1 MLSRTADDVYWASR
15 YVERAENLAR
25 LIEVA
30 DRMSLMP
37 TEADNSREWHS
48 VLIASGVEPA
58 YLKHH
63 KRVTEKD
70 AAAFIGYDPENPS
83 SIVNCIRAA
92 RENIRAQR
100 HTVTRELWEAINT
113 FWHDVRDLDA
123 RALSPR
129 NRSSVVDQVKLRS
142 HQVRG
147 AIAGTLIRD
156 DMFNFMR
163 LGTFIARSDSTA
175 RILDVKYHL
184 ILPQGA
190 GVGGAAD
197 YYQWTALL
205 QSVSAHGNY
214 RRVFGTAVRPIKVA
228 ELLILRPE
236 MPRSIR
242 YCYDEILENLTKL
255 SSDYGRS
262 LVSLRMAGKLQ
273 SELKYDDV
281 DDIFAH
287 GLHEFLTDVVD
298 RNIEI
303 GLQIQKDF
311 LLIPE
316 ATETEEGQLQTQ
328 SLS

>member
-25 LIEVA
+25 LLEVA

-58 YLKHH
+58 YLENH
-63 KRVTEKD
+63 RQVTEDD
-70 AAAFIGYDPENPS
+70 AVAFITFDPDNMS
-83 SIVNCIRAA
+83 SIVNCIRSA

-100 HTVTRELWEAINT
+100 HVVTRELWEAINT

-123 RALSPR
+123 DAVASAGRTAI
-129 NRSSVVDQVKLRS
+129 VDQIKLRS

-147 AIAGTLIRD
+147 AIAGTMIRD
-156 DMFNFMR
+156 DLFRFMR
-163 LGTFIARSDSTA
+163 LGTFIERADSTA

-184 ILPQGA
+184 ILPKGA
-190 GVGGAAD
+190 NVGGAAD

-205 QSVSAHGNY
+205 QSVSAHGSY
-214 RRVFGTAVRPIKVA
+214 RRVFGTSVVPINVA
-228 ELLILRPE
+228 ELLTLRPE

-242 YCYDEILENLTKL
+242 HCYDQIMRNLEAL
-255 SSDYGRS
+255 SDDYGRS
-262 LVSLRMAGKLQ
+262 LESMRMAGKLQ
-273 SELKYDDV
+273 SELKYDV
-281 DDIFAH
+281 IDDLYQA

-298 RNIEI
+298 RNVGI
-303 GLQIQKDF
+303 GLQIQRDF
-311 LLIPE
+311 LLIPDE
-316 ATETEEGQLQTQ
+316 AEVEEGQSQTQ
-328 SLS
+328 